1 MTLAIFEYSTF
12 NVWFLWIFE
21 YEYFRI
27 CHIER
32 DSIDFQIRKLQY
44 LFFFNYPL
52 LYILKCAK
60 TTLKA
65 FDFECAIVCRLDGV
79 AAFNLHCLLRK

>member
-1 MTLAIFEYSTF
+1 MTLAVFEYSKF
-12 NVWFLWIFE
+12 NIWFLWIFE

-32 DSIDFQIRKLQY
+32 DSIDFQIHKLRY
-44 LFFFNYPL
+44 LFFFKYPL
-52 LYILKCAK
+52 LYILKYAK

-65 FDFECAIVCRLDGV
+65 FDFECAIVRRLYGV
-79 AAFNLHCLLRK
+79 TAFNLHCLLRK